1 VCLISEA
8 NGLPSRLLERE
19 EIEELYR
26 KHAKVL
32 VLFACASLGERTR
45 AQDIV
50 QQVFLR
56 LVERPVKRPDNPQAY
71 LFSAVRNAAQNEMRS
86 LRRMVSLDEDQPW
99 FDEQYLDGEARDVM
113 SERTLRAA
121 LWSLPE
127 EQREVT
133 VMHIWAEMTFP
144 AIGNVLGISA
154 NTAASRYR
162 YALAQLREQ
171 MKASGRDLHAD
182 SR

>member
-1 VCLISEA
+1 ML
-8 NGLPSRLLERE
+8 SRLMDRE
-19 EIEELYR
+19 EIEDLYG

-32 VLFACASLGERTR
+32 VLFACASLGERAR
-45 AQDIV
+45 AEDMV

-56 LVERPVKRPDNPQAY
+56 LIERPVHRPDNPQAY
-71 LFSAVRNAAQNEMRS
+71 LFTAVRNAAQNEIRS
-86 LRRMVSLDEDQPW
+86 LRRMVELNDEQPW
-99 FDEQYLDGEARDVM
+99 FDDLHSDQDTRDVM
-113 SERTLRAA
+113 SERNLRMA

-133 VMHIWAEMTFP
+133 VMHIWGEMTFP
-144 AIGNVLGISA
+144 AIGSVLGISA

-171 MKASGRDLHAD
+171 MKARRSDLHAD

>member
-1 VCLISEA
+1 MD
-8 NGLPSRLLERE
+8 RE
-19 EIEELYR
+19 EIEDLYG

-32 VLFACASLGERTR
+32 VLFACASLGERAR
-45 AQDIV
+45 AEDMV

-56 LVERPVKRPDNPQAY
+56 LIERPVHRPDNPQAY
-71 LFSAVRNAAQNEMRS
+71 LFTAVRNAAQNEIRS
-86 LRRMVSLDEDQPW
+86 LRRMVELNDEQPW
-99 FDEQYLDGEARDVM
+99 FDDLHSDQDTRDVM
-113 SERTLRAA
+113 SERNLRMA

-133 VMHIWAEMTFP
+133 VMHIWGEMTFP
-144 AIGNVLGISA
+144 AIGSVLGISA

-171 MKASGRDLHAD
+171 MKARRSDLHAD

>member
-1 VCLISEA
+1 M
-8 NGLPSRLLERE
+8 ERE
-19 EIEELYR
+19 EIEELYG

-32 VLFACASLGERTR
+32 VLFACASLGERAR
-45 AQDIV
+45 AEDMV

-56 LVERPVKRPDNPQAY
+56 LIERPVHRPDNPQAY
-71 LFSAVRNAAQNEMRS
+71 LFTAVRNAAQNEIRS
-86 LRRMVSLDEDQPW
+86 LRRMVELNDEQPW
-99 FDEQYLDGEARDVM
+99 FDDLHSDQDTRDVM
-113 SERTLRAA
+113 SERNLRMA

-133 VMHIWAEMTFP
+133 VMHIWGEMTFP
-144 AIGNVLGISA
+144 AIGSVLGISA

-171 MKASGRDLHAD
+171 MKARRSDLHAD